1 MARGNLHVAGVCIRS
16 ICLDKHL
23 FWGQVSPRR
32 APVPF
37 TRPLTGRRDHW
48 QANDPAFALF
58 LSPYS
63 APGTLTL
70 VSTAPGGVLAD
81 QNPACSARAWMHQEA
96 EESKPQTPRLDICTM
111 NERVFPP

>member
-48 QANDPAFALF
+48 QANDPAFTLF
-58 LSPYS
+58 FVTIFSTWDPHARLH
-63 APGTLTL
+63 GTRRG
-70 VSTAPGGVLAD
+70 VS
-81 QNPACSARAWMHQEA
+81 
-96 EESKPQTPRLDICTM
+96 
-111 NERVFPP
+111 